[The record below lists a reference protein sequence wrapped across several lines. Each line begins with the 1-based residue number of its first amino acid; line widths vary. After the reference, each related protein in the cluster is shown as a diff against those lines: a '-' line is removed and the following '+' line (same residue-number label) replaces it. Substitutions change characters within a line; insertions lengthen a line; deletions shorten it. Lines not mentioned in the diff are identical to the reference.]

1 MKPSI
6 IEERE
11 ALGRHFD
18 AIRDAHS
25 EVARAQARVARLIED
40 GRRFG
45 QAIAHNAAR
54 VPGARWD
61 AREVAE
67 RELPSELACT
77 IRVPQRSAENL

>member
-11 ALGRHFD
+11 AMGRHFD
-18 AIRDAHS
+18 AIREAHG

-40 GRRFG
+40 ARRFG
-45 QAIAHNAAR
+45 QSIAHNAAR

-67 RELPSELACT
+67 REFSSELACT
-77 IRVPQRSAENL
+77 TRVPQRSAENL

>member
-11 ALGRHFD
+11 ALSRHFD
-18 AIRDAHS
+18 AIREAHS

-40 GRRFG
+40 ARRFG
-45 QAIAHNAAR
+45 QSIAHNAAR

-61 AREVAE
+61 AR
-67 RELPSELACT
+67 
-77 IRVPQRSAENL
+77 

>member
-11 ALGRHFD
+11 ALGQHFD
-18 AIRDAHS
+18 AIKDAHS

-40 GRRFG
+40 ARRFG
-45 QAIAHNAAR
+45 QSIAHTAAR

-61 AREVAE
+61 ARAVAE
-67 RELPSELACT
+67 
-77 IRVPQRSAENL
+77 